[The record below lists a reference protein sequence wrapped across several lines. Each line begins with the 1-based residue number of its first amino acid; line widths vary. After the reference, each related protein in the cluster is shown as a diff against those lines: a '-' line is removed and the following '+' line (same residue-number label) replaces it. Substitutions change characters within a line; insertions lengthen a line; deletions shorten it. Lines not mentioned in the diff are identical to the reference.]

1 MTWALQPGYPN
12 PSKAGETVSIP
23 MMIASSGGA
32 GAVVD
37 IFDAGGRRVRRL
49 ELQGLGS
56 GPATVDWDGQND
68 AGHEVAPGVYRAWLI
83 VGDTRKV
90 IRLVRVP

>member
-1 MTWALQPGYPN
+1 
-12 PSKAGETVSIP
+12 
-23 MMIASSGGA
+23 
-32 GAVVD
+32 
-37 IFDAGGRRVRRL
+37 VRRL

-68 AGHEVAPGVYRAWLI
+68 AGREVAPGVYRAWLI